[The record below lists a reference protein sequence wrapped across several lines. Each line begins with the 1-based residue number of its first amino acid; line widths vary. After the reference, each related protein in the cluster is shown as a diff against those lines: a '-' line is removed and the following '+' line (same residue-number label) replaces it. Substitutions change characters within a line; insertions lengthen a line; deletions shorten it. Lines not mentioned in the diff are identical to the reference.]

1 MGGKD
6 VERLLPRVTRDIP
19 TQVIQKQ
26 KAWTH
31 LRGLTLADPNYT
43 QPGRIDVILGN
54 EHFQD
59 VMRHGRRDGPPGSP
73 TAWETES

>member
-31 LRGLTLADPNYT
+31 LRGLTLADP
-43 QPGRIDVILGN
+43 RIDVILGN